1 MHHRLPQS
9 TLDAMKEPFL
19 AATEDLTVLAD
30 RIKTDFPESVS
41 FYNSLLLHAHGHARA
56 YSFYTLKAAPHSHVI
71 MWCRSERNEE
81 SQKTDTWLALHC
93 RKEEVV
99 LLTEALHQTRLLDWE
114 GRLCIYHVP
123 EYLKNA
129 VQAVA
134 AARTGQELDPSPC
147 YTFVYQPQLEEPIRS
162 GVGLRVYRLGRKG
175 VRHMLDTSKF
185 DKKKNFDE
193 MLHLVRSAPSAGV
206 YEDPSV
212 ESEAVVDAANLPFGP
227 EEETPVAWITTS
239 FYGALAILMTE
250 ERHRGRGLAKLV
262 TQVAAR
268 MLAGQGYVPHAH
280 VEAMNVPSVM
290 MFKSLP
296 GWQEMHGV
304 YFMHRV

>member
-1 MHHRLPQS
+1 ME
-9 TLDAMKEPFL
+9 EPF
-19 AATEDLTVLAD
+19 ATATGDLSALAD
-30 RIKTDFPESVS
+30 RIKADFPESVS
-41 FYNSLLLHAHGHARA
+41 FYNSLLLHAQGHARA
-56 YSFYTLKAAPHSHVI
+56 YTFYTLKAAPHSHAV
-71 MWCRSERNEE
+71 MWCHSERNKE
-81 SQKTDTWLALHC
+81 SQKTSNTWLALHC

-99 LLTEALHQTRLLDWE
+99 LLKEALHQTRLLDWE

-134 AARTGQELDPSPC
+134 AARASRELEPSRC
-147 YTFVYQPQLEEPIRS
+147 HTFVYQPQLEEPIRCDA
-162 GVGLRVYRLGRKG
+162 GLRVYRLGRKG

-185 DKKKNFDE
+185 DNNKNFE
-193 MLHLVRSAPSAGV
+193 QMLHLVRSAPSAGV

-212 ESEAVVDAANLPFGP
+212 ESEAVVDAASLPFGP
-227 EEETPVAWITTS
+227 EEEAPVAWITTS
-239 FYGALAILMTE
+239 FYGGLAILMTE

-280 VEAMNVPSVM
+280 VETMNIPSVM
-290 MFKSLP
+290 MFKNLP

-304 YFMHRV
+304 YFMHKV